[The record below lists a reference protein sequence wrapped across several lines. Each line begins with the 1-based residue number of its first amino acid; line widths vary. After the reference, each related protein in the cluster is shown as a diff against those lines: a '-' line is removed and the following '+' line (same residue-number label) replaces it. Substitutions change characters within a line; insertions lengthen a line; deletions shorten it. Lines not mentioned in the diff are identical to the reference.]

1 MVQLTISGKTPLMEV
16 SLFLIR
22 SGPVHTSL
30 NGRLA
35 LFLERIDFL
44 TILPIVM
51 FPEKILKQKC
61 VKVTSFDKNL
71 AKLLNNM
78 YETMVEADGVGLAAP
93 QVGVKKQVAVV
104 EVDEESGVVEMIN
117 PEILETSEEQTG
129 VEGCLSIPDVYGEVT
144 RSYRIKIRAQNRR
157 GENYELEAEDFLA
170 RAIQHEIDHLQGILF
185 ISKISRYLTTE
196 ELEGYE
202 AE

>member
-1 MVQLTISGKTPLMEV
+1 MRKDR
-16 SLFLIR
+16 F
-22 SGPVHTSL
+22 
-30 NGRLA
+30 
-35 LFLERIDFL
+35 FL

-61 VKVTSFDKNL
+61 KKVTSFDKNL

-93 QVGVKKQVAVV
+93 QVDVKKQIAVV
-104 EVDEESGVVEMIN
+104 EVDEASGVIEMVN
-117 PEILETSEEQTG
+117 PEILETKGDQTG
-129 VEGCLSIPDVYGEVT
+129 VEGCLSFPDIYGEVT
-144 RSYRIKIRAQNRR
+144 RPYWVKIRAQDRH
-157 GENYELEAEDFLA
+157 GEDYELEAEGFLA
-170 RAIQHEIDHLQGILF
+170 RALQHEIDHLQGVLF
-185 ISKISRYLTTE
+185 TSKISRYLTAE